1 MENVM
6 SVTEIVYF
14 DEAIIGLAK
23 RMPCKIRA
31 VRTTADGNWT
41 DCEHAII
48 EDTETDQLPDGDYDL
63 QFDGR
68 QIAFKRKGGKF
79 SLRQ

>member
-1 MENVM
+1 MEKGM
-6 SVTEIVYF
+6 SMMEIIYF
-14 DEAIIGLAK
+14 DGALIGLAK
-23 RMPCKIRA
+23 RMACKVRA

-41 DCEHAII
+41 DSEHAII
-48 EDTETDQLPDGDYDL
+48 EDTTTDGLPDGDYDL
-63 QFDGR
+63 QFNGR